1 MRMKKVYLSIA
12 LFTLCFGAFAQSNE
26 DGCIQ
31 CGVNL
36 RGQPVN
42 TSNMEDISIRLLAD
56 QICDAMIAY
65 DMTGIGPVHEA
76 FEMMILD
83 HLNIDKNATPN
94 YRINIREFWN
104 QHHEQ
109 MICQSEAPGYESP
122 QHILKRVVDMGGT
135 VNFYFGYFL
144 ADRQVNVN
152 AIEMRNGQPETV
164 VDYLDTILQDPQSQY
179 VYDVDEVR
187 RLRSILIELM
197 GARRASEIRNT

>member
-36 RGQPVN
+36 RGQPAN
-42 TSNMEDISIRLLAD
+42 TSNMEEISIRLLAD
-56 QICDAMIAY
+56 QICNAMIIY
-65 DMTGIGPVHEA
+65 DTTGTGALHEA
-76 FEMMILD
+76 FELVILN
-83 HLNIDKNATPN
+83 HLNIDKNNNPN
-94 YRINIREFWN
+94 YWVNIRNFWN

-109 MICQSEAPGYESP
+109 MVCQSEAPGYDSP
-122 QHILKRVVDMGGT
+122 QHILKRVVEMGDAS
-135 VNFYFGYFL
+135 NFYFGYFL

-164 VDYLDTILQDPQSQY
+164 VDYLDTILEDPQSNL
-179 VYDVDEVR
+179 VYDLNEVR
-187 RLRSILIELM
+187 RLRSILVELM
-197 GARRASEIRNT
+197 GARRAREIRNT